1 MTEASMVIV
10 GGGKAGARAAVAFRE
25 NAWKGPVTLISDEA
39 LAPYDRPPLSKAAI
53 MEDAEPQPT
62 YLLDEGMMAS
72 LEVNFLR
79 GSAATA
85 IDRDARAVSLADGK
99 KIPYDRLLIATG
111 AEPRRLSQAGAERAM
126 LLRDLANSAKIRA
139 EFISGK
145 SVAIIGGGFIG
156 LELAASAAKRG
167 CHVTVIEAQPRILMR
182 GVPPDIATR
191 IAARH
196 TEAGV
201 AILVNARIEKIGP
214 DKIHV
219 ADGREVPADI
229 LIAGIGAAPRIKLAE
244 QAGLALDNG
253 ISCNTYLQ
261 TSDPLIFAVGD
272 CCSFPHPVF
281 GNERLRLEAWR
292 NASDQAIVAVENML
306 GGQRPYEAVPWFW
319 TDQYELTLQIAG
331 LPHRGSLNRPAR
343 PEGRGLDPLSSG
355 RRGPAGGGQRNWA
368 RQFNSARHS
377 PSRNAD
383 WKEGRSRSGL
393 ACRSGVPVEIPAQ
406 TLRKPR

>member
-1 MTEASMVIV
+1 MVIV

-25 NAWKGPVTLISDEA
+25 NAWKGAVTLISDEA

-53 MEDAEPQPT
+53 MDEAEPQPT

-85 IDRDARAVSLADGK
+85 IDRTAKTVALADGN

-111 AEPRRLSQAGAERAM
+111 AEPRQLSQAGAERAL
-126 LLRDLANSAKIRA
+126 LLRDLADSAKIRS
-139 EFISGK
+139 EFIGGK

-167 CHVTVIEAQPRILMR
+167 CRVTVIEAQPRVLMR

-196 TEAGV
+196 AEAGV
-201 AILVNARIEKIGP
+201 AIVTNAGIAHIGP
-214 DKIHV
+214 DKILL
-219 ADGREVPADI
+219 ADGREVPAAI

-253 ISCNTYLQ
+253 IACNTYLQ
-261 TSDPLIFAVGD
+261 TSDPYVFAVGD
-272 CCSFPHPVF
+272 CCSFPHPIF

-319 TDQYELTLQIAG
+319 TDQFELNLQIAG
-331 LPHRGSLNRPAR
+331 LPHRGVSIAR
-343 PEGRGLDPLSSG
+343 RVPKEGTLILCHLDGEGRLVGASGIGQGNSIARDIRLLEMLIGKKAAPDPALLSD
-355 RRGPAGGGQRNWA
+355 PAFQLK
-368 RQFNSARHS
+368 S
-377 PSRNAD
+377 
-383 WKEGRSRSGL
+383 L
-393 ACRSGVPVEIPAQ
+393 
-406 TLRKPR
+406 LKP

>member
-1 MTEASMVIV
+1 MTDASMVIV
-10 GGGKAGARAAVAFRE
+10 GGGKAGARAAIAFRE

-53 MEDAEPQPT
+53 MEEAEPQPT

-79 GSAATA
+79 GNAATA
-85 IDRDARAVSLADGK
+85 IDRKAKTVVLADGK

-111 AEPRRLSQAGAERAM
+111 AEPRRLSQAGAERAL
-126 LLRDLANSAKIRA
+126 LLRDLADSIRIRS

-167 CHVTVIEAQPRILMR
+167 CRVTVIEAQPRVLMR
-182 GVPPDIATR
+182 GVPPEIARR

-196 TEAGV
+196 AEAGV
-201 AILVNARIEKIGP
+201 AILTSASIAHISADTIVLS
-214 DKIHV
+214 
-219 ADGREVPADI
+219 DGREIAAEVI
-229 LIAGIGAAPRIKLAE
+229 IAGIGAAPRIKLAE

-253 ISCNTYLQ
+253 IACNTYLQ
-261 TSDPLIFAVGD
+261 TSDPHIFAVGD
-272 CCSFPHPVF
+272 CCSFPHPIF

-292 NASDQAIVAVENML
+292 NASDQASVAVENML

-319 TDQYELTLQIAG
+319 TDQYELNLQIAG
-331 LPHRGSLNRPAR
+331 LPQRGISIVERVP
-343 PEGRGLDPLSSG
+343 
-355 RRGPAGGGQRNWA
+355 
-368 RQFNSARHS
+368 
-377 PSRNAD
+377 
-383 WKEGRSRSGL
+383 KEGALILCHLDGDGRLVGASGIGPGNSIARDIRLLEMLIGKRAVPDPAAL
-393 ACRSGVPVEIPAQ
+393 ADPSFQ
-406 TLRKPR
+406 LKSLLKP

>member
-25 NAWKGPVTLISDEA
+25 NAWKGPVTLIGDEA

-53 MEDAEPQPT
+53 MDEAEPQPV

-85 IDRDARAVSLADGK
+85 IDRNAKTVSLADGK

-111 AEPRRLSQAGAERAM
+111 AEPRRLLQAGAERAL
-126 LLRDLANSAKIRA
+126 LLRDLADSVKIRS
-139 EFISGK
+139 EFIGGK

-167 CHVTVIEAQPRILMR
+167 CRVTVIEAQPRILMR
-182 GVPPDIATR
+182 GVPPEIAAR

-196 TEAGV
+196 AEAGV
-201 AILVNARIEKIGP
+201 AILTSSVIAEIGP
-214 DKIHV
+214 DRILLS
-219 ADGREVPADI
+219 DGRQIPADI
-229 LIAGIGAAPRIKLAE
+229 LIAGIGAAPRTKLAE
-244 QAGLALDNG
+244 NAGLALDNG
-253 ISCNTYLQ
+253 IACNTYLQ
-261 TSDPLIFAVGD
+261 TSDPHIFAVGD
-272 CCSFPHPVF
+272 CCSFPHPLF

-292 NASDQAIVAVENML
+292 NASDQASVAVENML

-319 TDQYELTLQIAG
+319 TDQYELNLQIAG
-331 LPHRGSLNRPAR
+331 LPQRGISIVERVPKEGALILCHLDG
-343 PEGRGLDPLSSG
+343 EGRLVGASGIGPGNSIARDIRLLEMLIGKRAVPDPAAL
-355 RRGPAGGGQRNWA
+355 AD
-368 RQFNSARHS
+368 
-377 PSRNAD
+377 PSFQL
-383 WKEGRSRSGL
+383 RSL
-393 ACRSGVPVEIPAQ
+393 
-406 TLRKPR
+406 LKP

>member
-1 MTEASMVIV
+1 MAEASMVIV

-53 MEDAEPQPT
+53 MEEAEPQPT

-85 IDRDARAVSLADGK
+85 IDRNAKTVVLTDGK
-99 KIPYDRLLIATG
+99 TVPYDRLLIATG
-111 AEPRRLSQAGAERAM
+111 AEPRRLSQAGAERAL
-126 LLRDLANSAKIRA
+126 LLRDLADSAKIRS
-139 EFISGK
+139 EFIGRK

-167 CHVTVIEAQPRILMR
+167 CRVTVIEAQPRILMR
-182 GVPPDIATR
+182 GVPPNIASR

-196 TEAGV
+196 GEAGV
-201 AILVNARIEKIGP
+201 AILTSAGIAEIGP
-214 DKIHV
+214 DRILL
-219 ADGREVPADI
+219 AGGREIPADV

-253 ISCNTYLQ
+253 IACNTYLQ
-261 TSDPLIFAVGD
+261 TSDSHVFAVGD

-292 NASDQAIVAVENML
+292 NASDQASVAVENML

-319 TDQYELTLQIAG
+319 TDQYELNLQIAG
-331 LPHRGSLNRPAR
+331 LPQRGISIVERMPKEGALILCHLDG
-343 PEGRGLDPLSSG
+343 EGRLVGASGIGPGNSIARDIRLLEMLIGKKAVPDPATL
-355 RRGPAGGGQRNWA
+355 AD
-368 RQFNSARHS
+368 
-377 PSRNAD
+377 PSFQL
-383 WKEGRSRSGL
+383 KSL
-393 ACRSGVPVEIPAQ
+393 
-406 TLRKPR
+406 LKP

>member
-1 MTEASMVIV
+1 MTEAGMVIV

-53 MEDAEPQPT
+53 MDEAEPQPA

-72 LEVNFLR
+72 LEVDFLR

-85 IDRDARAVSLADGK
+85 IDRNAKTVALANGR
-99 KIPYDRLLIATG
+99 KISYDRLLIATG
-111 AEPRRLSQAGAERAM
+111 AEPRRLSQAGAERAL
-126 LLRDLANSAKIRA
+126 LLRDLADSAKIRS
-139 EFISGK
+139 EFIGGK

-167 CHVTVIEAQPRILMR
+167 CRVTVIEAQPRVLMR
-182 GVPPDIATR
+182 GVPPEIATR

-196 TEAGV
+196 AEAGV
-201 AILVNARIEKIGP
+201 AILTSANITQIGSDRILLS
-214 DKIHV
+214 
-219 ADGREVPADI
+219 DGREVPADI
-229 LIAGIGAAPRIKLAE
+229 VIAGIGAAPRIKLAE

-253 ISCNTYLQ
+253 IACNTYLQ
-261 TSDPLIFAVGD
+261 TSDPHIFAVGD

-306 GGQRPYEAVPWFW
+306 GGQKPYEAVPWFW
-319 TDQYELTLQIAG
+319 TDQFELTLQIAG
-331 LPHRGSLNRPAR
+331 LPQRGVSIIQRVPKEGALILCHLDG
-343 PEGRGLDPLSSG
+343 EGRLVGASGIGQGNSIARDIRLLEMLIGKKAAPDAVLLADPAFQLKS
-355 RRGPAGGGQRNWA
+355 
-368 RQFNSARHS
+368 
-377 PSRNAD
+377 
-383 WKEGRSRSGL
+383 L
-393 ACRSGVPVEIPAQ
+393 
-406 TLRKPR
+406 LKP

>member
-1 MTEASMVIV
+1 MIEAGMVIV

-25 NAWKGPVTLISDEA
+25 NAWKGPITLISDEA

-53 MEDAEPQPT
+53 MEEAEPQPV

-85 IDRDARAVSLADGK
+85 IDRNAKIVSLADGR

-111 AEPRRLSQAGAERAM
+111 AEPRRLSQAGAERAL
-126 LLRDLANSAKIRA
+126 LLRDLADSAKIRS

-167 CHVTVIEAQPRILMR
+167 CRVTVIEAQPRILMR
-182 GVPPDIATR
+182 GVPPEIATR

-196 TEAGV
+196 AEAGV
-201 AILVNARIEKIGP
+201 EILTNAGIAEIGIDRILLS
-214 DKIHV
+214 
-219 ADGREVPADI
+219 DGCAVPADI

-244 QAGLALDNG
+244 QAGLVIDNG
-253 ISCNTYLQ
+253 IACNTYLQ
-261 TSDPLIFAVGD
+261 TSDPHIFAVGD

-319 TDQYELTLQIAG
+319 TDQYELNLQIAG
-331 LPHRGSLNRPAR
+331 LPQRGVSIIQRVPKEGALILCHLDG
-343 PEGRGLDPLSSG
+343 EGRLVGASGIGPGNSIARDIRLLEMLIGKKAAPDPALLAD
-355 RRGPAGGGQRNWA
+355 PAFQLK
-368 RQFNSARHS
+368 S
-377 PSRNAD
+377 
-383 WKEGRSRSGL
+383 L
-393 ACRSGVPVEIPAQ
+393 
-406 TLRKPR
+406 LKP

>member
-1 MTEASMVIV
+1 MTQASMVIV

-53 MEDAEPQPT
+53 MEDAEPQPV

-79 GSAATA
+79 GSAATT
-85 IDRDARAVSLADGK
+85 IDRNAKTVSLADGT
-99 KIPYDRLLIATG
+99 KIPYDRLLVATG
-111 AEPRRLSQAGAERAM
+111 AEPRRLLQAGAERAL
-126 LLRDLANSAKIRA
+126 LLRDLADSAKIRS
-139 EFISGK
+139 EFIGGN
-145 SVAIIGGGFIG
+145 SVAIVGGGFIG

-167 CHVTVIEAQPRILMR
+167 CRVTVIEAQPRILMR
-182 GVPPDIATR
+182 GIPPEIASR

-196 TEAGV
+196 AEAGV
-201 AILVNARIEKIGP
+201 AILTSAGIAQIGP
-214 DKIHV
+214 DKILLS
-219 ADGREVPADI
+219 DGREIPADI
-229 LIAGIGAAPRIKLAE
+229 VIAGIGAAPRIKLAE

-253 ISCNTYLQ
+253 IACNTYLQ
-261 TSDPLIFAVGD
+261 TSDPHIFAVGD

-331 LPHRGSLNRPAR
+331 LPHRGVSIVQRVPKEGALILCHLDG
-343 PEGRGLDPLSSG
+343 EGRLVGASGIGQGNSIARDIRLLEMLIGKKAAPDPAAL
-355 RRGPAGGGQRNWA
+355 
-368 RQFNSARHS
+368 
-377 PSRNAD
+377 AD
-383 WKEGRSRSGL
+383 TTFQLKSL
-393 ACRSGVPVEIPAQ
+393 
-406 TLRKPR
+406 LKP